1 MKKGRRAAGFF
12 DKIHAMKLKNTFFAF
27 LLIAAVPAVAV
38 ESGANPAADVR
49 YATDAYPGF
58 DFEDGNAKPEK
69 KEPRW
74 FSFWFGPKMNDPA
87 AQSGWAAKLET
98 EGDVSGARK
107 AYDALVREW
116 PTAPEACKAQLKVA
130 ELLVTERDYEE
141 AFKEYRYLLD
151 FYSSS
156 CDFAAVTEEMYKL
169 AELMRAEGKTIVFFN
184 FRNTVDVRRAYE
196 SLVLRAPGAAFVP
209 KALLTIAELREEED
223 HLPEAVAVYEN
234 LRNLH
239 PMSSEATEAAYR
251 ESYARMKLVRRHEYN
266 RNRVRDTAE
275 YLEQVLGSGRLDEAK
290 AAEVKSWS
298 REIRLLQEDEAWK
311 SASFYDS
318 RTRTKRSAVN
328 AYTAFLAEYPDG
340 VHAEEARARLEELK
354 NGGELK

>member
-1 MKKGRRAAGFF
+1 MNSKQLLFASLLVA
-12 DKIHAMKLKNTFFAF
+12 TFVGVNAEPG
-27 LLIAAVPAVAV
+27 VSP
-38 ESGANPAADVR
+38 GPGVR

-58 DFEDGNAKPEK
+58 DLEDGNAKPEV
-69 KEPRW
+69 KEPKFFAW
-74 FSFWFGPKMNDPA
+74 LNGPKTEDAA
-87 AQSGWAAKLET
+87 AQFAWAAKLET

-130 ELLVTERDYEE
+130 ELLIAERDYEE

-209 KALLTIAELREEED
+209 KAMLTIAGLREEED
-223 HLPEAVAVYEN
+223 HQSEAIAVYEN
-234 LRNLH
+234 LRNLY
-239 PMSSEATEAAYR
+239 PSAPEAVEASYREAA
-251 ESYARMKLVRRHEYN
+251 ARMTVVRRHEYN

-275 YLEQVLGSGRLDEAK
+275 YLRQTLAAGKLDEAK
-290 AAEVKSWS
+290 AAELKEYLAETG
-298 REIRLLQEDEAWK
+298 RMQEDEAWK

-318 RTRTKRSAVN
+318 RTPTKRSAIN
-328 AYTAFLAEYPDG
+328 AYTAFLGEYPDG